1 MKNTLTRKA
10 RVRKIS
16 SLARL
21 IHMMQFVGE
30 QRESYFDFDPCCD
43 IRAKRTQIG
52 RDEIITINHGSTEI
66 NHEVVRLDAGST
78 IATVELADDSSLSFA
93 IDETNFSTGAAFRQM
108 QAVEARQRLIHVKS
122 RRCQS
127 KCAVKKLQAA
137 NDLFWRRAA

>member
-52 RDEIITINHGSTEI
+52 RDEIITINHGSTE
-66 NHEVVRLDAGST
+66 NDHEVVPHDAGST
-78 IATVELADDSSLSFA
+78 IATVELADDCSLSFA
-93 IDETNFSTGAAFRQM
+93 IDRTNSSTGRAYRSKQAGTSRQCLIYAKSIRARPKR
-108 QAVEARQRLIHVKS
+108 AVNQLRV
-122 RRCQS
+122 
-127 KCAVKKLQAA
+127 A
-137 NDLFWRRAA
+137 NDSFWTRTA